1 MTGYD
6 IVLVGLQPYNSYI
19 GTNTI
24 NIAEEFCKQNRVLY
38 VNYPLD
44 KKSLRLDKHLPN
56 VKKRA
61 KMMTK
66 EVPNLIEV
74 KPNLW
79 NLYPNSLLASIKP
92 KDIAQLQ
99 GPIIGYIGTLFT
111 LRLDLTNCHNQN

>member
-92 KDIAQLQ
+92 IDIAQLQ

-111 LRLDLTNCHNQN
+111 